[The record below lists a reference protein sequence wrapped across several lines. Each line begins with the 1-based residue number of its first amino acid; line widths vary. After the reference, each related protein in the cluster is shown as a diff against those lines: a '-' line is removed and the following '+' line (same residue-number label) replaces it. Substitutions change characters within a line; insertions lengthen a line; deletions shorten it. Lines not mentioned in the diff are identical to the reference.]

1 MSRFPV
7 QNTVPFRQRLWACLR
22 YNIVVPVLI
31 GALSGQIVPAV
42 AGEQPD
48 SLPLQSAT
56 ISEGGADTDNTKK
69 ADEMSTM
76 VEALQKQ
83 IAAQQSL
90 LQTLQARLAE
100 RSTPVQG
107 NETDS
112 KAGPSQVLAQPDS
125 SASPG
130 PPGAEVD
137 VKAAPQSEP
146 NADSTSTSTELPS
159 DSEVTVPA
167 TDDTLA
173 EPKSHNDSKRDI
185 PPVSPSVAEPPVP
198 VTGLS
203 STQAD
208 DSRAPVST
216 EKDSSVELTLSTD
229 EQRRAYASG
238 VSVWREIKGSIA
250 LQQSLGILLD
260 ERYVMAGLQDMA
272 LRRSLKMT
280 QDEMDR
286 TMAELNSDYTRR
298 ASDAREHQEA
308 EGKAYRI
315 AFSKEKGTY
324 SDAGAWYRIEEKG
337 KGRHLRTT
345 DIAEIQVTGTLPDGT
360 VFDGSGLRGEVRKVK
375 VGALLPSVVIGL
387 QKISPGGRLTVVVP
401 PGKGYGDAGL
411 PPTIPGG
418 ATLIFDITVKSV
430 ND

>member
-7 QNTVPFRQRLWACLR
+7 QDTVPLRKRPRACLR
-22 YNIVVPVLI
+22 YSIVVLVLI
-31 GALSGQIVPAV
+31 GALSGHILPAV

-56 ISEGGADTDNTKK
+56 ISEGGADADNMKK

-90 LQTLQARLAE
+90 LQSLQARLAE
-100 RSTPVQG
+100 RSPSDRSHDA
-107 NETDS
+107 DS
-112 KAGPSQVLAQPDS
+112 KGGPSQVLAQPDS

-130 PPGAEVD
+130 AEAD
-137 VKAAPQSEP
+137 AKAVPQSEP
-146 NADSTSTSTELPS
+146 IVDSTSPSTELPS

-173 EPKSHNDSKRDI
+173 EPKSHNDSRRDI

-198 VTGLS
+198 VTGFS

-250 LQQSLGILLD
+250 LQRSLGILLD

-375 VGALLPSVVIGL
+375 VGALLPSVAIGL

-418 ATLIFDITVKSV
+418 ATLIFDITVKSI